1 MGGPAGAALPALHLG
16 GTRRHQPARPWPGGH
31 HRPLPGEQ
39 QGGRHASG
47 APQACGAA
55 QPMHAC
61 LAMPGISPALSV
73 QVLQVSQFCFP
84 PPPAQH
90 RVPSPCHPQADF
102 ILAHGTEALGTSTDG
117 SAAEPCSLEH
127 MKQLLGE
134 CAAAAAARGAEP
146 PPMVVAN
153 PDVVTVAGSELRWGT
168 EGQGG
173 GWGVVAWSGTAELW
187 CSAGA
192 LHLEPVPSLPRL
204 TLLLLPPT
212 LPPRVMPGT
221 LARHYASQCGGRVVL
236 MGKPA
241 PVIYREALAM
251 LGLPAEATLAV
262 GDSLE
267 HDIGGA
273 QAAGVDSVFVLGGI
287 HAGDVGLQGGAG
299 AGAGG
304 HSFSEQGL
312 AAACAEHG
320 VALPTFV
327 LPFFSWQ

>member
-1 MGGPAGAALPALHLG
+1 
-16 GTRRHQPARPWPGGH
+16 
-31 HRPLPGEQ
+31 
-39 QGGRHASG
+39 
-47 APQACGAA
+47 
-55 QPMHAC
+55 
-61 LAMPGISPALSV
+61 
-73 QVLQVSQFCFP
+73 
-84 PPPAQH
+84 
-90 RVPSPCHPQADF
+90 
-102 ILAHGTEALGTSTDG
+102 
-117 SAAEPCSLEH
+117 
-127 MKQLLGE
+127 
-134 CAAAAAARGAEP
+134 
-146 PPMVVAN
+146 
-153 PDVVTVAGSELRWGT
+153 
-168 EGQGG
+168 
-173 GWGVVAWSGTAELW
+173 
-187 CSAGA
+187 
-192 LHLEPVPSLPRL
+192 
-204 TLLLLPPT
+204 
-212 LPPRVMPGT
+212 MPGT

-273 QAAGVDSVFVLGGI
+273 QAAGVDSVLVLGGI

-304 HSFSEQGL
+304 HSFSKQGL